1 MILHFDNKGRYRG
14 YSTTALEF
22 LAAIFFVPIILLMA
36 LFLPITA
43 GVLAW
48 ICYDRKQYI
57 WMAIS
62 LICIPL
68 WVIKVFF

>member
-48 ICYDRKQYI
+48 ICYDRKMYVA
-57 WMAIS
+57 MAIA

-68 WVIKVFF
+68 WVIKIFF

>member
-48 ICYDRKQYI
+48 IFYDRKQYI
-57 WMAIS
+57 GMAIS
-62 LICIPL
+62 LLCIPL

>member
-22 LAAIFFVPIILLMA
+22 LAAIFFVPIVLLMG

-48 ICYDRKQYI
+48 ICYDRKMYVA
-57 WMAIS
+57 MAIA

>member
-1 MILHFDNKGRYRG
+1 MILHFDNKGKYRG

-22 LAAIFFVPIILLMA
+22 LAAIFFVPIVLLMG

-43 GVLAW
+43 GVLAL
-48 ICYDRKQYI
+48 ICYDRKMYVG
-57 WMAIS
+57 MAIS

-68 WVIKVFF
+68 WIIYVFF